1 MPIPKLRPFNDI
13 ESPECFY
20 IEQKLSDAKKI
31 YDILFKHGYY
41 CVSIWDVVFCW
52 DKYSEDRCAGWMEI
66 PEDEN
71 KLIEIINSKLKILE
85 DIDFNEFIEF
95 VEKNT

>member
-1 MPIPKLRPFNDI
+1 
-13 ESPECFY
+13 
-20 IEQKLSDAKKI
+20 
-31 YDILFKHGYY
+31 
-41 CVSIWDVVFCW
+41 
-52 DKYSEDRCAGWMEI
+52 MEI